1 MGERGRG
8 ETHISTNV
16 ILVGDSLVM
25 YVCKMGGGLVGQD
38 GRQGRRGRW
47 EGRKGVG
54 GREKGGGG
62 RREKG
67 GGREKE
73 ERGREGGV
81 YLDECYPAV
90 REVFLHCLFIHLFP
104 HWSITLHHL
113 YSV

>member
-38 GRQGRRGRW
+38 GRQGMRGRW
-47 EGRKGVG
+47 EGRREKGGG

-67 GGREKE
+67 GGREKG
-73 ERGREGGV
+73 ERGREGEGRKG
-81 YLDECYPAV
+81 EGGRGIP
-90 REVFLHCLFIHLFP
+90 
-104 HWSITLHHL
+104 
-113 YSV
+113 